1 VDVIGTDYMYIV
13 IDDIN
18 NVDIDAVD
26 GIEDMDN
33 TDI

>member
-1 VDVIGTDYMYIV
+1 MDVIGTDYMYIV